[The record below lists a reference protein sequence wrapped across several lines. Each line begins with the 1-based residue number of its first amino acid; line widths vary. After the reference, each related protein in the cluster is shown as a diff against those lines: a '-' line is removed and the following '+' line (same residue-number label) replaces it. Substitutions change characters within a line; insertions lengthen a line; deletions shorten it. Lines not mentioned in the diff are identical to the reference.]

1 MARKQIAPR
10 TTICTLCAL
19 LLVGPTPLQANT
31 TVALLEVQAREA
43 YSTAR
48 VYAGRTVARRASE
61 LGFNLGG
68 EVAEIAVDIGDSVLS
83 GDLIGKLDT
92 RRLRAAL
99 TQARANVQLAT
110 ANLQAVEAETQ
121 LAQQTEQRFRRLRE
135 SRHVSEQRYDEQ
147 LLALR
152 AKTAHRNVARANLQ
166 SAKAAQLA
174 AEIVIQEA
182 HVYAPFNGTIQARY
196 VDEGSQITPGTPIV
210 RLVETTPS
218 EAHIGVPQT
227 VAPTLSTNAKYEILW
242 ENELHAA
249 RLTAVLPEIDS
260 SSRTVIAIFSI
271 DAAPIPLGAVV
282 ELRLRQSVATPGFWV
297 PVTALTESD
306 RGLWGVY
313 VINDQSRVE
322 RRIVE
327 IIHSESER
335 AYVRGTLENND
346 HIVRTGVQRLVP
358 GQQVTRHT
366 AEIPATAAR

>member
-1 MARKQIAPR
+1 MALRI
-10 TTICTLCAL
+10 TTGTLFAL
-19 LLVGPTPLQANT
+19 LLASHTSLQAGT
-31 TVALLEVQAREA
+31 TVALLEIQERDA
-43 YSTAR
+43 YSTTR

-68 EVAEIAVDIGDSVLS
+68 EVTEIAVDIGDTVLK

-92 RRLRAAL
+92 RRLQAAL

-121 LAQQTEQRFRRLRE
+121 LALQTEQRFRRLRE
-135 SRHVSEQRYDEQ
+135 SRHISEQRYDEQ

-166 SAKAAQLA
+166 SAKAAQLSD
-174 AEIVIQEA
+174 EIVIQEA

-196 VDEGSQITPGTPIV
+196 VDEGSQITPGAPVV
-210 RLVETTPS
+210 RLVETTHS

-227 VAPTLSTNAKYEILW
+227 VAPTLSPDARYEILW
-242 ENELHAA
+242 ENEPHAA
-249 RLTAVLPEIDS
+249 WLTAVLPEIDP
-260 SSRTVIAIFSI
+260 SSRTVTAVFSI

-282 ELRLRQSVATPGFWV
+282 ELRLLQSVATPGFWV

-313 VINDQSRVE
+313 VINDRSRVE

-335 AYVRGTLENND
+335 AYVRGTLEND
-346 HIVRTGVQRLVP
+346 DRIVRTGVQRLVP
-358 GQQVTRHT
+358 GQQVTLHT
-366 AEIPATAAR
+366 ARIPDTAAR